1 MDNITGELRD
11 VGKMAHLSGG
21 PRRRGTEKGV
31 GERLVICE
39 KGKLAGFKEET
50 KMADCGVS
58 CKEFKI
64 EGGELGFGRG

>member
-1 MDNITGELRD
+1 M
-11 VGKMAHLSGG
+11 
-21 PRRRGTEKGV
+21 

-64 EGGELGFGRG
+64 EGGVLGFGRG